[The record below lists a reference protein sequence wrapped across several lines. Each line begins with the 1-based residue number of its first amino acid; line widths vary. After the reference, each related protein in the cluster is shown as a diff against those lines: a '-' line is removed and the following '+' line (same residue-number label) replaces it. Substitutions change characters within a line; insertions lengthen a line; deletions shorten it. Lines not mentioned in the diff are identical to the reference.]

1 MGARGAPLGRLGA
14 GVHRVC
20 MDMHVEDRFR
30 GHRALRRGR
39 VSLPGQV
46 YHVTV
51 ASRDRKPWFA
61 DFHVACEAV
70 RAFRQPAALADARL
84 LAWVLMPDH
93 AHWLVELGPRVPLE
107 MVVSRMKSAT
117 GVQVNRML
125 ARAGAL
131 WGPAFHDRALR
142 QDDDLRSVARYIVAN
157 PLRAGLVERIGDYPF
172 WDCVWLDGAA
182 I

>member
-1 MGARGAPLGRLGA
+1 
-14 GVHRVC
+14 

-51 ASRDRKPWFA
+51 ATRDRNPWFA
-61 DFHVACEAV
+61 NFHVGCEAV
-70 RAFRQPAALADARL
+70 RAFRQPSALADARL

-107 MVVSRMKSAT
+107 MVVSRMKAAT

-142 QDDDLRSVARYIVAN
+142 QEDDLRSVARYIVAN

-172 WDCVWLDGAA
+172 WDCVWLDGASL
-182 I
+182 